1 MIITGLV
8 GALTSSSY
16 KWGYF
21 VFAMLAL
28 FGITYNV
35 LWTAR
40 EYAGRLGPRVH
51 KTFLAVGCWTLAL
64 WWLYPVAW
72 GLSEGGNVI
81 GADGESIFYGVLD
94 ILAKVGFAIILLYG
108 HSRIDPSVL
117 GCHLRDYDDPIPSS
131 LGLGSNK
138 HDMAAGHIHRPNVIS
153 TASQPGGT
161 TDVQSGMT
169 QRTTVGGGQLQ
180 TSAHT
185 QTSLPP
191 VNGAAQ
197 V

>member
-8 GALTSSSY
+8 GALTRSSY

-28 FGITYNV
+28 FGIAWNV

-40 EYAGRLGPRVH
+40 EYAGRLGPRVYH
-51 KTFLAVGCWTLAL
+51 TFLACGCWTLFL
-64 WWLYPVAW
+64 WFLYPIAW

-94 ILAKVGFAIILLYG
+94 ILAKVVFAIILLYG
-108 HSRIDPSVL
+108 HSRIDPSVM

-138 HDMAAGHIHRPNVIS
+138 HEMQSGHVGRPNAVATS
-153 TASQPGGT
+153 SEPAGVVEGQG
-161 TDVQSGMT
+161 VT
-169 QRTTVGGGQLQ
+169 QRTTASGGPVTTDQGDMGR
-180 TSAHT
+180 
-185 QTSLPP
+185 LPP
-191 VNGAAQ
+191 TSRAAQ
-197 V
+197 P

>member
-28 FGITYNV
+28 FGIAWNV

-40 EYAGRLGPRVH
+40 EYAQRLGPRVYH
-51 KTFLAVGCWTLAL
+51 TFLACGSWTLFL
-64 WWLYPVAW
+64 WFLYPIAW

-81 GADGESIFYGVLD
+81 GSDGEAIFYGVLD
-94 ILAKVGFAIILLYG
+94 ILAKVGFAILLLVG
-108 HSRIDPSVL
+108 HSGIDPSVM

-138 HDMAAGHIHRPNVIS
+138 HEMAGANPGEPHAIS

-161 TDVQSGMT
+161 SEAPT
-169 QRTTVGGGQLQ
+169 QRTTVGGGQPMQ
-180 TSAHT
+180 AQAGTNG
-185 QTSLPP
+185 LPP
-191 VNGAAQ
+191 VSRAAQ